1 MSESART
8 LAPAKEDL
16 VKEEQTTSESS
27 ASSDPDPYC
36 CTPADGD
43 GGPDTK
49 P

>member
-8 LAPAKEDL
+8 EAN
-16 VKEEQTTSESS
+16 VKEEQVKNDKQTASS
-27 ASSDPDPYC
+27 TDSDPDPYC